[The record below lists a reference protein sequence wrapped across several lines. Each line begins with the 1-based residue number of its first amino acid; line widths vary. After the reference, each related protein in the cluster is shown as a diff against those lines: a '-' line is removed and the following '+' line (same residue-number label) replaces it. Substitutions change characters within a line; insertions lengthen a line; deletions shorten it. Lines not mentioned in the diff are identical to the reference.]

1 MVFWRRR
8 TKFVFRFFFSRP
20 IETVAEWCIPG
31 GKRDESF
38 IGYIIIIRVEIVDR
52 INVIYILRDL
62 QVVFFIVR
70 CMKKILNIKKKVRK
84 IYSIMR

>member
-1 MVFWRRR
+1 MVYTR
-8 TKFVFRFFFSRP
+8 
-20 IETVAEWCIPG
+20 

-84 IYSIMR
+84 IYPIMR

>member
-20 IETVAEWCIPG
+20 IETVAEWCI
-31 GKRDESF
+31 REENDESLLG
-38 IGYIIIIRVEIVDR
+38 IIIIIRVEIVDR
-52 INVIYILRDL
+52 VNVIYILRDL

-84 IYSIMR
+84 IYPIMR